1 MKSLKVLAVL
11 VAGVMGV
18 VSGMAQTSVTAGST
32 AVFTV
37 PTLIRL
43 QLDVDVINFGALT
56 MDDYDTGY
64 KDALAAQV
72 VYVWSNR
79 SWTLSVAADSATW
92 TGPWPKPAS
101 DLQLRVA
108 SVNKPERITYFLDVL
123 TGLTTG
129 GFTIA
134 EGLPGG
140 NFQHTMDFRVL
151 VSWENDVA
159 GDYSLGFTYTL
170 TAP

>member
-11 VAGVMGV
+11 LGAVMGV

-32 AVFTV
+32 ATFTV

-43 QLDVDVINFGALT
+43 SLNVNLIDFGTLT
-56 MDDYDTGY
+56 LNDYDLGY
-64 KDALAAQV
+64 KDAVGAQI

-79 SWTLSVAADSATW
+79 PWTLTVAANSATW
-92 TGPWPKPAS
+92 TGPWAKPAS

-108 SVNKPERITYFLDVL
+108 SVNRPERITYYLNTL
-123 TGLTTG
+123 TGLTTA

-134 EGLPGG
+134 EGQPGG

-151 VSWENDVA
+151 VSWDNDVA